1 MGVGQIKLYDLFRKE
16 LHLADDKAA
25 AFVLAV
31 EDIAG
36 QESDS
41 RMQFVSTKEDIHRL
55 EISIQESSN
64 ELRKEIREL
73 AGSTKEDVHRLE
85 INIQESSGELR
96 KEIRELAGSTKED
109 IRQLEIKTELNI
121 QQSSNELRKEIREL
135 AISTKED
142 VRQLTGCFHNLE
154 VKIEKDKGAIYK
166 AVYWTSIAQFLA
178 ILAAVMAIVKFMK

>member
-55 EISIQESSN
+55 EISIPESSN

-73 AGSTKEDVHRLE
+73 EA
-85 INIQESSGELR
+85 
-96 KEIRELAGSTKED
+96 STKED
-109 IRQLEIKTELNI
+109 IHRLEINI

-142 VRQLTGCFHNLE
+142 IRQLTGCFHNLE

>member
-73 AGSTKEDVHRLE
+73 ASSTKEDVHRLE
-85 INIQESSGELR
+85 INIQE
-96 KEIRELAGSTKED
+96 
-109 IRQLEIKTELNI
+109 
-121 QQSSNELRKEIREL
+121 SSNELRKEIREL

-142 VRQLTGCFHNLE
+142 IRQLTGCFHNLE

>member
-55 EISIQESSN
+55 EI
-64 ELRKEIREL
+64 
-73 AGSTKEDVHRLE
+73 
-85 INIQESSGELR
+85 NIQESSGELR
-96 KEIRELAGSTKED
+96 KEIQELAGSTKED

-121 QQSSNELRKEIREL
+121 QESSGELRKEIREL

-142 VRQLTGCFHNLE
+142 IRQLTGCFHNLE